1 MKGCDMDVAKAT
13 EIVVIMLSPTIA
25 VSAAIYVPKGVRAV
39 YRRVRRSDLSPL
51 PDYRPIEQVAG
62 DLRRLLRQHESV
74 RRSAGIARRAQHLEA
89 LEAAIADC
97 AVEAARALDVPC
109 PDRPV
114 RGALPTP
121 QLRRLL
127 LALADAGLVL
137 PPAVGLL
144 AADRRL

>member
-1 MKGCDMDVAKAT
+1 MDIAKAA

-25 VSAAIYVPKGVRAV
+25 VGSAIYVPRGIRALYRLVRHH
-39 YRRVRRSDLSPL
+39 DTSPQTTQ
-51 PDYRPIEQVAG
+51 RPIEQVAG
-62 DLRRLLRQHESV
+62 DLRRLLGQHESV
-74 RRSAGIARRAQHLEA
+74 RRSTGVAMRAQHLKA

-97 AVEAARALDVPC
+97 AAEAAHALGVLC

-127 LALADAGLVL
+127 LALADAGMVL
-137 PPAVGLL
+137 PPAVGLI

>member
-1 MKGCDMDVAKAT
+1 MKGCDMDVAKAA

-25 VSAAIYVPKGVRAV
+25 VSAAIYVPKGVGAV
-39 YRRVRRSDLSPL
+39 YSLIRRRDLSPQ
-51 PDYRPIEQVAG
+51 PSQRPIEEVAR
-62 DLRRLLRQHESV
+62 DIRRLLHRHESV
-74 RRSAGIARRAQHLEA
+74 RRSTGIARRAQHLEA

-97 AVEAARALDVPC
+97 AAEAARALDVPC
-109 PDRPV
+109 PERPV

>member
-1 MKGCDMDVAKAT
+1 MKGCDMDVAKAA

-39 YRRVRRSDLSPL
+39 YSRARRRDVNPQPSQ
-51 PDYRPIEQVAG
+51 RPIEEVAR
-62 DLRRLLRQHESV
+62 DIRRLLHRHESV
-74 RRSAGIARRAQHLEA
+74 RRSTGIARRAQHLEA

-97 AVEAARALDVPC
+97 AAEAARALDVPC
-109 PDRPV
+109 PERPV